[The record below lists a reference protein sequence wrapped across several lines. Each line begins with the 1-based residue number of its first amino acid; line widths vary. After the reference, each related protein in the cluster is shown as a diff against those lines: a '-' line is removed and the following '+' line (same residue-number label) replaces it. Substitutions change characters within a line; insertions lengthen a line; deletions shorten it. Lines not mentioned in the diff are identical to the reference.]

1 MGNFI
6 VYKHTSPS
14 GKCYVGIT
22 SQAPECRWGNDG
34 CKYLEIHKNGKLKH
48 PYFAQAILKYGW
60 DRKNY
65 DYSWNEELI
74 TLEEYKN
81 RCNRSTCMNYCNFK

>member
-60 DRKNY
+60 DIVVTINPIEK
-65 DYSWNEELI
+65 L
-74 TLEEYKN
+74 LEGSN
-81 RCNRSTCMNYCNFK
+81 GSGIFGR